1 MITALFLA
9 TATLSVSAQGTDFF
23 PFVLPWDDARPT
35 PMDVSFLNVKPAG
48 KNGRVVARDGR
59 FVETKTGERVR
70 FFGTNLGAEAA
81 FPSKADAPKIAARM
95 AKLGINLV
103 RFHHLNNGW
112 ALNGGTVWKQGRTFV
127 EIDPAQLDK
136 LDFFIAELKKQ
147 GIYSNI
153 NLQTAREYVPE
164 LGFPPSVRELKNF
177 AKKVDKF
184 NERMIALQQQYARDL
199 IGRKNPYTGLAY
211 AEDPAIVKVEINN
224 ENSLVGWPGESPG
237 AGLPGL
243 PEPFRGEL
251 VGLWNQWLKARYGT
265 DEKLR
270 EAWPSRSALGN
281 LVTSAANVWTHENQ
295 SNGDVSFQTQAVPG
309 QVPTLVARI
318 TSNPG
323 PGWHVQAHVGGLTLE
338 NGKPYTVFFR
348 AKADRPM
355 AFNVDARLDK
365 PDWRFLG
372 LGASVTV
379 GVEPKEIALTF
390 RAQGAEPGHARVGL
404 TLGETRGTL
413 TVENFRVV
421 EGETSIGVAP
431 GESLEKGNIDL
442 PPAGL
447 SPRFRDYTRFL
458 VETETAYSERMRKF
472 LREELGFKETNLL
485 DTQIAWGGFTSL
497 IRERQMEFADAHQ
510 YWNHPTFLGS
520 DWDPKNYRVDR
531 KALVNEAGGAWGT
544 LGDLATW
551 RIVGK
556 PYSVSEYNHPAPN
569 DFQVEM
575 MPLYATYAACQDWDA
590 IYTFAWD
597 ATGTGVKNDQYEN
610 YFDMA
615 RNPSKSAFFPI
626 AALVFRAGLVPPAP
640 ARAFLE
646 APVDLYEQM
655 MNPGAAWATLG
666 RAPQPLRER
675 LGVRV
680 GAEKLSFAASDGTD
694 SVFQVREGTG
704 GKIVQVDAPAAQAA
718 VGFVGGQ
725 TVSSGELTATFERFG
740 QDFAA
745 LMAASRDRKP
755 LASSGRV
762 LIALGARFENQG
774 MGWNPER
781 TSVSDNWGKGP
792 VMAEFVPARIVL
804 KMDGPRQVYALDPT
818 GARKIRVPA
827 AYQDGRLSFR
837 TQRAH
842 ETVWYEVVKP

>member
-1 MITALFLA
+1 MIAALFLA
-9 TATLSVSAQGTDFF
+9 SATLSGPLQGPGFF

-35 PMDVSFLNVKPAG
+35 PMDVSFLNVKPAV

-59 FVETKTGERVR
+59 FVESKTGKRVR

-81 FPSKADAPKIAARM
+81 FPSKSDAPKIAARM

-164 LGFPPSVRELKNF
+164 LGFPSSVGELKNF

-184 NERMIALQQQYARDL
+184 NERMIVLQQQYARDL
-199 IGRKNPYTGLAY
+199 IGRKNPYTGLTY

-251 VGLWNQWLKARYGT
+251 VALWNRWLKARYGT

-281 LVTSAANVWTHENQ
+281 AVTSPASAWTYENQ

-318 TSNPG
+318 ASNPG

-338 NGKPYTVFFR
+338 NGKTYTVFFR
-348 AKADRPM
+348 ARADRPM

-372 LGASVTV
+372 LGASVAV
-379 GVEPKEIALTF
+379 GTEPKEIALTF
-390 RAQGAEPGHARVGL
+390 RAQGAEPGHCRVGL
-404 TLGETRGTL
+404 TLGDARGTL

-421 EGETSIGVAP
+421 EGEVSMGMAP
-431 GESLEKGNIDL
+431 EESLEKGNIDL
-442 PPAGL
+442 PAAGL

-472 LREELGFKETNLL
+472 LREDLGFRETNLV

-497 IRERQMEFADAHQ
+497 VRERQMEYADAHQ
-510 YWNHPTFLGS
+510 YWNHPIFLGS

-531 KALVNEAGGAWGT
+531 KALVNEAGGSWGT
-544 LGDLATW
+544 LGDLASW

-575 MPLYATYAACQDWDA
+575 MPLYAAYAAYQDWDA
-590 IYTFAWD
+590 IYTFAWEG
-597 ATGTGVKNDQYEN
+597 TGTGVKNDQYES

-626 AALVFRAGLVPPAP
+626 AALVFRLGLVPPAP

-646 APVDLYEQM
+646 APFDLYEQVM
-655 MNPGAAWATLG
+655 TPAAAWAALG
-666 RAPQPLRER
+666 RTPRPLRER

-680 GAEKLSFAASDGTD
+680 GADKLGFTASEGAD

-704 GKIVQVDAPAAQAA
+704 GKIVQVDAPAAQAV

-725 TVSSGELTATFERFG
+725 TVSSGDLTAAFERFG
-740 QDFAA
+740 HDFAA
-745 LMAASRDRKP
+745 LMAAAKDGKP
-755 LASSGRV
+755 IASSGRV

-774 MGWNPER
+774 MGWNAER

-804 KMDGPRQVYALDPT
+804 KMDGPRRVYALDPI
-818 GARKIRVPA
+818 GARKTRVPA
-827 AYQDGRLSFR
+827 AYQHGRLSFR
-837 TQRAH
+837 TQRAY